1 MGGGSGGGGDQPPT
15 RPPFFTKP
23 TPASKPF
30 LGRKLVVKDRNFESD
45 DDNTPTGTSGDDT
58 PTGTSGDESEFTSES
73 ESAFPD
79 ESFQDPC
86 VVNRGPRVHGS
97 SSRIFPIQC
106 PASLRNDLP
115 IHPSTHFITRE
126 MCTQTFLLSVQEML
140 RNNNAEL
147 DRLKRAIDHASRV
160 LKEARENQL
169 SLLENAC
176 KERNKDFAK
185 MYSSKAFEPARRVV
199 EHFRLGQQNQIDD
212 LELRYNHLRAT
223 INRQLAEVSAA
234 QFGINYQTSHPYDE
248 FVIFIREDGNILQRT
263 NNYSPSRFDIKK
275 TTSTTTAKPTVTL
288 KKEYPETHP
297 RDKRSNVHTN
307 QLDVSSHVGV
317 TPPIN
322 VTPPMNV
329 TLPVNVVPQF
339 EVVVINHVFEMA
351 ALFEHPKNLL
361 VVYPNKNLIFKA
373 LTKTMD
379 NSFIIFHDLIKGY
392 YPNRYTDSL
401 AHTTLAYFKFT
412 SELER
417 SSIDI
422 DFKKHFI
429 AELDDFIK
437 QQLHSNLR
445 WYYKPLGAI
454 EDLNTKILSTE
465 HDMFSIRV

>member
-1 MGGGSGGGGDQPPT
+1 VGGGSGGGGDQPPT

-23 TPASKPF
+23 TPASKPL
-30 LGRKLVVKDRNFESD
+30 LGRKLVVKDPNIGSD
-45 DDNTPTGTSGDDT
+45 DDNT

-106 PASLRNDLP
+106 PASLRNYLP

-126 MCTQTFLLSVQEML
+126 MCTQTFLHSVQEML
-140 RNNNAEL
+140 RDNNEEL
-147 DRLKRAIDHASRV
+147 NNV
-160 LKEARENQL
+160 RERIVY
-169 SLLENAC
+169 
-176 KERNKDFAK
+176 ERNHERFIKSEYETQEL
-185 MYSSKAFEPARRVV
+185 YSNRMRWQENSR
-199 EHFRLGQQNQIDD
+199 ID
-212 LELRYNHLRAT
+212 LELRLNQLGRT
-223 INRQLAEVSAA
+223 INRHLAEVSAA
-234 QFGINYQTSHPYDE
+234 QFGINYQRSHPYDE

-263 NNYSPSRFDIKK
+263 NEYSPSRFENEQ

-288 KKEYPETHP
+288 RKEYPERHP

-329 TLPVNVVPQF
+329 DLPTNATPEFKVVW
-339 EVVVINHVFEMA
+339 VNHVFEMA
-351 ALFEHPKNLL
+351 TLFENPENVL

-379 NSFIIFHDLIKGY
+379 NNFKILQDLIKGY
-392 YPNRYTDSL
+392 YSSGYKASL
-401 AHTTLAYFKFT
+401 DHTALAYLKFT
-412 SELER
+412 SKLEH
-417 SSIDI
+417 SLLPI
-422 DFKKHFI
+422 DFKKRYI
-429 AELDDFIK
+429 SEVDDLIK
-437 QQLHSNLR
+437 QQLQSDMR
-445 WYYKPLGAI
+445 WYHNPLRAL
-454 EDLNTKILSTE
+454 EDLNTKIL
-465 HDMFSIRV
+465 DFVV

>member
-23 TPASKPF
+23 TPASKPL
-30 LGRKLVVKDRNFESD
+30 LGRKLVVKDPNIGSD
-45 DDNTPTGTSGDDT
+45 DDNT

-106 PASLRNDLP
+106 PASLRNYLP

-126 MCTQTFLLSVQEML
+126 MCTQTFLHSVQEML
-140 RNNNAEL
+140 RDNNEEL
-147 DRLKRAIDHASRV
+147 NNV
-160 LKEARENQL
+160 RERIVY
-169 SLLENAC
+169 
-176 KERNKDFAK
+176 ERNHERFIKSEYETQEL
-185 MYSSKAFEPARRVV
+185 YSNRMRWQENSR
-199 EHFRLGQQNQIDD
+199 ID
-212 LELRYNHLRAT
+212 LELRLNQLGRT
-223 INRQLAEVSAA
+223 INRHLAEVSAA
-234 QFGINYQTSHPYDE
+234 QFGINYQRSHPYDE

-263 NNYSPSRFDIKK
+263 NNYSPSRFEIKK

-288 KKEYPETHP
+288 RKEYPETHP

-329 TLPVNVVPQF
+329 DLPTNATPEFKVVW
-339 EVVVINHVFEMA
+339 VNHVFEMA
-351 ALFEHPKNLL
+351 TLFENPENVL

-379 NSFIIFHDLIKGY
+379 NNFKILQDLIKGY
-392 YPNRYTDSL
+392 YSSGYKASL
-401 AHTTLAYFKFT
+401 DHTALAYLKFT
-412 SELER
+412 SKLEH
-417 SSIDI
+417 SLLPI
-422 DFKKHFI
+422 DFKKRYI
-429 AELDDFIK
+429 SEVDDFIK
-437 QQLHSNLR
+437 QQLQSDMR
-445 WYYKPLGAI
+445 WYHNPLRAL
-454 EDLNTKILSTE
+454 EDLNTKIL
-465 HDMFSIRV
+465 DFVV

>member
-45 DDNTPTGTSGDDT
+45 DDNTPTGTSGD
-58 PTGTSGDESEFTSES
+58 ESEFTSES

-86 VVNRGPRVHGS
+86 VVNKGPRVHGS

-106 PASLRNDLP
+106 PASLRNYLP

-126 MCTQTFLLSVQEML
+126 MCTQNFLHSVQEML
-140 RNNNAEL
+140 RDNNEEL
-147 DRLKRAIDHASRV
+147 TN
-160 LKEARENQL
+160 ARERIVY
-169 SLLENAC
+169 
-176 KERNKDFAK
+176 ERNHERFIKSEYETEEL
-185 MYSSKAFEPARRVV
+185 YSNRMRWQENSR
-199 EHFRLGQQNQIDD
+199 ID
-212 LELRYNHLRAT
+212 LELRLNQLGRT
-223 INRQLAEVSAA
+223 INRHLAEVSAA
-234 QFGINYQTSHPYDE
+234 QFGINYQRSHPNDD

-263 NNYSPSRFDIKK
+263 NEYSPSRFENEQ

-288 KKEYPETHP
+288 RKEYPERHP

-329 TLPVNVVPQF
+329 DIPTNATPEFKVVW
-339 EVVVINHVFEMA
+339 VNHVFEMA
-351 ALFEHPKNLL
+351 TLFENPENVL

-379 NSFIIFHDLIKGY
+379 NNFKILQDLIKGY
-392 YPNRYTDSL
+392 YSSGYKASL
-401 AHTTLAYFKFT
+401 DHTALAYLKFT
-412 SELER
+412 SKLEH
-417 SSIDI
+417 SLLPI
-422 DFKKHFI
+422 DFKKRYI
-429 AELDDFIK
+429 SEVDDFIK
-437 QQLHSNLR
+437 QQLKSDLR
-445 WYYKPLGAI
+445 WYHNPLRAL
-454 EDLNTKILSTE
+454 EDLNTKIL
-465 HDMFSIRV
+465 DFVV

>member
-23 TPASKPF
+23 TPASKPL
-30 LGRKLVVKDRNFESD
+30 LGRKLVVKDPNIGSD
-45 DDNTPTGTSGDDT
+45 DDNT

-86 VVNRGPRVHGS
+86 VVNKGPRVHGS

-106 PASLRNDLP
+106 PASLRNYLP

-126 MCTQTFLLSVQEML
+126 MCTQNFLHSVQEML
-140 RNNNAEL
+140 RDNNEEL
-147 DRLKRAIDHASRV
+147 TNV
-160 LKEARENQL
+160 RERIVH
-169 SLLENAC
+169 
-176 KERNKDFAK
+176 ERNHERFIKSEHETQEL
-185 MYSSKAFEPARRVV
+185 YSNRMRWQENSR
-199 EHFRLGQQNQIDD
+199 ID
-212 LELRYNHLRAT
+212 LELRLNQLGRT
-223 INRQLAEVSAA
+223 INRHLAEVSAA
-234 QFGINYQTSHPYDE
+234 QFGINYQRSHPYDE

-263 NNYSPSRFDIKK
+263 NEYSPSRFENEQ

-288 KKEYPETHP
+288 RKEYPERHP

-329 TLPVNVVPQF
+329 DIPTNATPEFKVVW
-339 EVVVINHVFEMA
+339 VNHVFEMA
-351 ALFEHPKNLL
+351 TLFENPENVL

-379 NSFIIFHDLIKGY
+379 NNFKILQDLIKGY
-392 YPNRYTDSL
+392 FSNGYKASL
-401 AHTTLAYFKFT
+401 DHTALAYLKFT
-412 SELER
+412 SKLEH
-417 SSIDI
+417 SLLPI
-422 DFKKHFI
+422 DFKKRYI
-429 AELDDFIK
+429 SEVDDFIK
-437 QQLHSNLR
+437 QQLKSDLR
-445 WYYKPLGAI
+445 WYHNPLRAL
-454 EDLNTKILSTE
+454 EDLNTKIL
-465 HDMFSIRV
+465 DFVV

>member
-23 TPASKPF
+23 TPASKPL
-30 LGRKLVVKDRNFESD
+30 LGRKLVVKDPNIGSD

-86 VVNRGPRVHGS
+86 VVNKGPRVHGS

-106 PASLRNDLP
+106 PASLRNYLP

-126 MCTQTFLLSVQEML
+126 MCTQNFLHSVQEML
-140 RNNNAEL
+140 RDNNEEL
-147 DRLKRAIDHASRV
+147 TNV
-160 LKEARENQL
+160 RERIVH
-169 SLLENAC
+169 
-176 KERNKDFAK
+176 ERNHERFIKSEHETQEL
-185 MYSSKAFEPARRVV
+185 YSNRMRWQENSR
-199 EHFRLGQQNQIDD
+199 ID
-212 LELRYNHLRAT
+212 LELRLNQLGRT
-223 INRQLAEVSAA
+223 INRHLAEVSAA
-234 QFGINYQTSHPYDE
+234 QFGINYQRSHPYDE

-263 NNYSPSRFDIKK
+263 NEYSPSRFENEQ

-288 KKEYPETHP
+288 RKEYPERHP

-329 TLPVNVVPQF
+329 DLPTNATPEFKVVW
-339 EVVVINHVFEMA
+339 VNHVFEMA
-351 ALFEHPKNLL
+351 TLFENPENVL

-379 NSFIIFHDLIKGY
+379 NNFKILQDLIKGY
-392 YPNRYTDSL
+392 YSSGYKASL
-401 AHTTLAYFKFT
+401 DHTALAYLKFT
-412 SELER
+412 SKLEH
-417 SSIDI
+417 SLLPI
-422 DFKKHFI
+422 DFKKRYI
-429 AELDDFIK
+429 SEVDDFIK
-437 QQLHSNLR
+437 QQLKSDLR
-445 WYYKPLGAI
+445 WYHNPLRAL
-454 EDLNTKILSTE
+454 EDLNTKIL
-465 HDMFSIRV
+465 DFVV

>member
-1 MGGGSGGGGDQPPT
+1 MGGGSGSGGDQPPT

-23 TPASKPF
+23 TPASKPL
-30 LGRKLVVKDRNFESD
+30 LGRKLVVKDPNIGSD
-45 DDNTPTGTSGDDT
+45 DDNT

-106 PASLRNDLP
+106 PASLRNYLP

-126 MCTQTFLLSVQEML
+126 MCTQTFLHSVQEML
-140 RNNNAEL
+140 RDNNEEL
-147 DRLKRAIDHASRV
+147 TNV
-160 LKEARENQL
+160 RERIVY
-169 SLLENAC
+169 
-176 KERNKDFAK
+176 ERNHERFIKSEYETQEL
-185 MYSSKAFEPARRVV
+185 YSNRMRWQENSR
-199 EHFRLGQQNQIDD
+199 ID
-212 LELRYNHLRAT
+212 LELRLNQLGRT
-223 INRQLAEVSAA
+223 INRHLAEVSAA
-234 QFGINYQTSHPYDE
+234 QFGINYQRSHPYDE

-263 NNYSPSRFDIKK
+263 NEYSPSRFENEQ

-288 KKEYPETHP
+288 RKEYPERHP

-329 TLPVNVVPQF
+329 DLPTNATPEFKVVW
-339 EVVVINHVFEMA
+339 VNHVFEMA
-351 ALFEHPKNLL
+351 TLFENPENVL

-379 NSFIIFHDLIKGY
+379 NNFKILQDLIKGY
-392 YPNRYTDSL
+392 FSNGYKASL
-401 AHTTLAYFKFT
+401 DHTALAYLKFT
-412 SELER
+412 SKLEH
-417 SSIDI
+417 SLLPI
-422 DFKKHFI
+422 DFKKRYI
-429 AELDDFIK
+429 SEVDDFIK
-437 QQLHSNLR
+437 QQLKSDLR
-445 WYYKPLGAI
+445 WYHNPLRAL
-454 EDLNTKILSTE
+454 EDLNTKIL
-465 HDMFSIRV
+465 DFVV

>member
-1 MGGGSGGGGDQPPT
+1 VGGGSGGGGDQPPT

-23 TPASKPF
+23 TPASKPL

-45 DDNTPTGTSGDDT
+45 DDNT

-106 PASLRNDLP
+106 PASLRNYLP

-126 MCTQTFLLSVQEML
+126 MCTQTFLHSVQEML
-140 RNNNAEL
+140 RDNNEEL
-147 DRLKRAIDHASRV
+147 TNV
-160 LKEARENQL
+160 RERIVY
-169 SLLENAC
+169 
-176 KERNKDFAK
+176 ERNHERFIKSEYETQEL
-185 MYSSKAFEPARRVV
+185 YSNRMRWQENSR
-199 EHFRLGQQNQIDD
+199 ID
-212 LELRYNHLRAT
+212 LELRLNQLGRT
-223 INRQLAEVSAA
+223 INRHLAEVSAA
-234 QFGINYQTSHPYDE
+234 QFGINYQRSHPYDE

-263 NNYSPSRFDIKK
+263 NEYSPSRFENEQ

-288 KKEYPETHP
+288 RKEYPERHP

-329 TLPVNVVPQF
+329 DLPTNATPEFKVVW
-339 EVVVINHVFEMA
+339 VNHVFEMA
-351 ALFEHPKNLL
+351 TLFENPENVL
-361 VVYPNKNLIFKA
+361 VVYPNKNFIFKA

-379 NSFIIFHDLIKGY
+379 NNFKILQDLIKGY
-392 YPNRYTDSL
+392 FSNGYKASL
-401 AHTTLAYFKFT
+401 DHTALAYLKFT
-412 SELER
+412 SKLEH
-417 SSIDI
+417 SLLPI
-422 DFKKHFI
+422 DFKKRYI
-429 AELDDFIK
+429 SEVDDFIK
-437 QQLHSNLR
+437 QQLQSDLR
-445 WYYKPLGAI
+445 WYHNPLRAL
-454 EDLNTKILSTE
+454 EDLNTKIL
-465 HDMFSIRV
+465 DYVL

>member
-1 MGGGSGGGGDQPPT
+1 VGGGSGGGGDQPPT

-45 DDNTPTGTSGDDT
+45 DDNTPTGTSGD
-58 PTGTSGDESEFTSES
+58 ESEFTSES

-86 VVNRGPRVHGS
+86 VVNKGPRVHGS

-106 PASLRNDLP
+106 PASLKNYLP

-126 MCTQTFLLSVQEML
+126 MCTQNFLHSVQEML
-140 RNNNAEL
+140 RDNNEEL
-147 DRLKRAIDHASRV
+147 TNV
-160 LKEARENQL
+160 RERIVY
-169 SLLENAC
+169 
-176 KERNKDFAK
+176 ERNHERFIKSEYETEEL
-185 MYSSKAFEPARRVV
+185 YSNRMRWQENSR
-199 EHFRLGQQNQIDD
+199 ID
-212 LELRYNHLRAT
+212 LELRLNQLGRT
-223 INRQLAEVSAA
+223 INRHLAEVSAA
-234 QFGINYQTSHPYDE
+234 QFGINYQRSHPYDE

-263 NNYSPSRFDIKK
+263 NEYSPSRFENEQ

-288 KKEYPETHP
+288 RKEYPERHP

-329 TLPVNVVPQF
+329 DLPTNATPEFKVVW
-339 EVVVINHVFEMA
+339 VNHVFEMA
-351 ALFEHPKNLL
+351 TLFENPENVL

-379 NSFIIFHDLIKGY
+379 NNFKILQDLIKGY
-392 YPNRYTDSL
+392 YSSGYKASL
-401 AHTTLAYFKFT
+401 DHTALAYLKFT
-412 SELER
+412 SKLEH
-417 SSIDI
+417 SLLPI
-422 DFKKHFI
+422 DFKKRYI
-429 AELDDFIK
+429 SEVDDFIK
-437 QQLHSNLR
+437 QQLQSDLR
-445 WYYKPLGAI
+445 WYHNPLRAL
-454 EDLNTKILSTE
+454 EDLNTKIL
-465 HDMFSIRV
+465 DYVV

>member
-23 TPASKPF
+23 TPASKPL

-140 RNNNAEL
+140 RNNHAEL

-160 LKEARENQL
+160 LKEAQERQK
-169 SLLENAC
+169 SLVENAC
-176 KERNKDFAK
+176 KERNTDPAK
-185 MYSSKAFEPARRVV
+185 IYSSKAFEPCRRVA
-199 EHFRLGQQNQIDD
+199 EQFRLGRQNDIDD

-307 QLDVSSHVGV
+307 QLDVSSRVGV

-322 VTPPMNV
+322 VTPHMNV
-329 TLPVNVVPQF
+329 DLPTNATPEFKVVW
-339 EVVVINHVFEMA
+339 VNHVFEMA
-351 ALFEHPKNLL
+351 TLFENPENVL

-379 NSFIIFHDLIKGY
+379 NNFKILQDLIKGY
-392 YPNRYTDSL
+392 YSSGYKASL
-401 AHTTLAYFKFT
+401 DHTALAYLKFT
-412 SELER
+412 SKLEH
-417 SSIDI
+417 SLLPI
-422 DFKKHFI
+422 DFKKRYI
-429 AELDDFIK
+429 SEVDDFIK
-437 QQLHSNLR
+437 QQLKSDLR
-445 WYYKPLGAI
+445 WYHNPLRAL
-454 EDLNTKILSTE
+454 EDLNTKIL
-465 HDMFSIRV
+465 DFVV

>member
-1 MGGGSGGGGDQPPT
+1 VGGGSGSGGDQPPT

-86 VVNRGPRVHGS
+86 VVNKGPRVHGS

-106 PASLRNDLP
+106 PASLRNYLP

-126 MCTQTFLLSVQEML
+126 MCTQNFLHSVQEML
-140 RNNNAEL
+140 RDNNEEL
-147 DRLKRAIDHASRV
+147 TNV
-160 LKEARENQL
+160 RERIVH
-169 SLLENAC
+169 
-176 KERNKDFAK
+176 ERNHERFIKSEHETQEL
-185 MYSSKAFEPARRVV
+185 YSNRMRWQENSR
-199 EHFRLGQQNQIDD
+199 ID
-212 LELRYNHLRAT
+212 LELRLNQLGRT
-223 INRQLAEVSAA
+223 INRHLAEVSAA
-234 QFGINYQTSHPYDE
+234 QFGINYQRSHPYDE

-329 TLPVNVVPQF
+329 DLPTNATPEFKVVW
-339 EVVVINHVFEMA
+339 VNHVFEMA
-351 ALFEHPKNLL
+351 TLFENPENVL
-361 VVYPNKNLIFKA
+361 VVYPNKNFIFKA

-379 NSFIIFHDLIKGY
+379 NNFKILQDLIKGY
-392 YPNRYTDSL
+392 FSNGYKASL
-401 AHTTLAYFKFT
+401 DHTALAYLKFT
-412 SELER
+412 SKLEH
-417 SSIDI
+417 SLLPI
-422 DFKKHFI
+422 DFKKRYI
-429 AELDDFIK
+429 SEVDDFIK
-437 QQLHSNLR
+437 QQLKSDLR
-445 WYYKPLGAI
+445 WYHNPLRAL
-454 EDLNTKILSTE
+454 EDLNTKIL
-465 HDMFSIRV
+465 DFVV

>member
-1 MGGGSGGGGDQPPT
+1 VGGGSGSGGDQPPT

-23 TPASKPF
+23 TPASKPL
-30 LGRKLVVKDRNFESD
+30 LGRKLVVKDPNIGSD
-45 DDNTPTGTSGDDT
+45 DDNT

-86 VVNRGPRVHGS
+86 VVNKGPRVHGS

-106 PASLRNDLP
+106 PASLKNYLP

-126 MCTQTFLLSVQEML
+126 MCTQTFLHSVQEML
-140 RNNNAEL
+140 RANNEEL
-147 DRLKRAIDHASRV
+147 TNV
-160 LKEARENQL
+160 RERIVY
-169 SLLENAC
+169 
-176 KERNKDFAK
+176 ERNHERFIKSEHETQEL
-185 MYSSKAFEPARRVV
+185 YSNRMRWQENSR
-199 EHFRLGQQNQIDD
+199 ID
-212 LELRYNHLRAT
+212 LELRLNQLGRT
-223 INRQLAEVSAA
+223 INRHLAEVSAA
-234 QFGINYQTSHPYDE
+234 QFGINYQRSHPYDE

-263 NNYSPSRFDIKK
+263 NEYSPSRFENEQ

-288 KKEYPETHP
+288 RKEYPERHP

>member
-23 TPASKPF
+23 TPASKPL
-30 LGRKLVVKDRNFESD
+30 LGRKLVVKDPNIGSD
-45 DDNTPTGTSGDDT
+45 DDNT

-106 PASLRNDLP
+106 PASLRNYLP

-126 MCTQTFLLSVQEML
+126 MCTQTFLHSVQEML
-140 RNNNAEL
+140 RDNNEEL
-147 DRLKRAIDHASRV
+147 TNV
-160 LKEARENQL
+160 RERIVY
-169 SLLENAC
+169 
-176 KERNKDFAK
+176 ERNHERFIKSEYETQEL
-185 MYSSKAFEPARRVV
+185 YSNRMRWQENSR
-199 EHFRLGQQNQIDD
+199 ID
-212 LELRYNHLRAT
+212 LELRLNQLGRT
-223 INRQLAEVSAA
+223 INRHLAEVSAA
-234 QFGINYQTSHPYDE
+234 QFGINYQRSHPYDE

-288 KKEYPETHP
+288 KKEYPERHP

-329 TLPVNVVPQF
+329 DLPTNATPEFKVVW
-339 EVVVINHVFEMA
+339 VNHVFEMA
-351 ALFEHPKNLL
+351 TLFENPENVL

-379 NSFIIFHDLIKGY
+379 NNFKILQDLIKGY
-392 YPNRYTDSL
+392 YSSGYKASL
-401 AHTTLAYFKFT
+401 DHTALAYLKFT
-412 SELER
+412 SKLEH
-417 SSIDI
+417 SLLPI
-422 DFKKHFI
+422 DFKKRYI
-429 AELDDFIK
+429 SEVDDFIK
-437 QQLHSNLR
+437 QQLKSDLR
-445 WYYKPLGAI
+445 WYHNPLRAL
-454 EDLNTKILSTE
+454 EDLNTKIL
-465 HDMFSIRV
+465 DFVV

>member
-1 MGGGSGGGGDQPPT
+1 
-15 RPPFFTKP
+15 
-23 TPASKPF
+23 
-30 LGRKLVVKDRNFESD
+30 
-45 DDNTPTGTSGDDT
+45 
-58 PTGTSGDESEFTSES
+58 
-73 ESAFPD
+73 
-79 ESFQDPC
+79 
-86 VVNRGPRVHGS
+86 
-97 SSRIFPIQC
+97 
-106 PASLRNDLP
+106 
-115 IHPSTHFITRE
+115 

-185 MYSSKAFEPARRVV
+185 IYSSKAFEPCRRVA
-199 EHFRLGQQNQIDD
+199 EQFRLGRQNDIDD
-212 LELRYNHLRAT
+212 LELRYNHLRAI

-263 NNYSPSRFDIKK
+263 NNYSPSRFEIKK

-339 EVVVINHVFEMA
+339 EVVVVNHVFEMA

-379 NSFIIFHDLIKGY
+379 NNFIIFHDLIKGY

-401 AHTTLAYFKFT
+401 AHTTSAYFKFT

>member
-23 TPASKPF
+23 TPASKPL
-30 LGRKLVVKDRNFESD
+30 LGRKLVVKDPNIGSD
-45 DDNTPTGTSGDDT
+45 DDNT

-86 VVNRGPRVHGS
+86 VVNKGPRVHGS

-106 PASLRNDLP
+106 PASLKNYLP

-126 MCTQTFLLSVQEML
+126 MCTQTFLHSVQEML
-140 RNNNAEL
+140 RANNEEL
-147 DRLKRAIDHASRV
+147 TNV
-160 LKEARENQL
+160 RERIVY
-169 SLLENAC
+169 
-176 KERNKDFAK
+176 ERNHERFIKSEYETEEL
-185 MYSSKAFEPARRVV
+185 YSNRMRWQENSR
-199 EHFRLGQQNQIDD
+199 ID
-212 LELRYNHLRAT
+212 LELRLNQLGRT
-223 INRQLAEVSAA
+223 INRHLAEVSAA
-234 QFGINYQTSHPYDE
+234 QFGINYQRSHPYDE

-263 NNYSPSRFDIKK
+263 NEYSPSRFENEQ

-288 KKEYPETHP
+288 RKEYPERHP

-329 TLPVNVVPQF
+329 DLPTNATPEFKVVW
-339 EVVVINHVFEMA
+339 VNHVFEMA
-351 ALFEHPKNLL
+351 TLFENPENVL

-379 NSFIIFHDLIKGY
+379 NNFKILQDLIKGY
-392 YPNRYTDSL
+392 YSSGYKASL
-401 AHTTLAYFKFT
+401 DHTALAYLKFT
-412 SELER
+412 SKLEH
-417 SSIDI
+417 SLLPI
-422 DFKKHFI
+422 DFKKRYI
-429 AELDDFIK
+429 SEVDDFIK
-437 QQLHSNLR
+437 QQLKSDLR
-445 WYYKPLGAI
+445 WYHNPLRAL
-454 EDLNTKILSTE
+454 EDLNTKIL
-465 HDMFSIRV
+465 DFVV